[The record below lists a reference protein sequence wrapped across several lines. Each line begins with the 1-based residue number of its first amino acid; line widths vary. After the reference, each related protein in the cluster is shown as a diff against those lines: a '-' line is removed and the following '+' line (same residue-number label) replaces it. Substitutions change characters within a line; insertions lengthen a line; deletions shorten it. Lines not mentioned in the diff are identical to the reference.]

1 MTCLFFA
8 KSPTTHG
15 FGVFSTTAF
24 LRGTVIEEYRVF
36 PFSAPDY
43 VMKDALSDYR
53 LAWSQYEDVMASGY
67 ACLYN
72 HSDDPNV
79 ALEYEKEQVLI
90 RVRTLRDITC
100 GEELFKRYACAPW
113 WRP

>member
-1 MTCLFFA
+1 
-8 KSPTTHG
+8 
-15 FGVFSTTAF
+15 
-24 LRGTVIEEYRVF
+24 
-36 PFSAPDY
+36 
-43 VMKDALSDYR
+43 
-53 LAWSQYEDVMASGY
+53 MASGY

-79 ALEYEKEQVLI
+79 VLEYEKEQVLI